1 MGRFHLGIE
10 LKMAA
15 PRPPALDQISASIGA
30 LETHVEIIRENL
42 SAQHRQTTEILNR
55 LEHVH
60 ERVAAAESIKK
71 DIDNIKPIIAKVEK
85 VEQRVIGAMGLAT
98 FIGAGVMALFMK
110 LEAILKWLRSG
121 SA

>member
-1 MGRFHLGIE
+1 
-10 LKMAA
+10 MAA
-15 PRPPALDQISASIGA
+15 QRSPIQLDQISSSIGA

-42 SAQHRQTTEILNR
+42 AAQHRQTTEILNR

-60 ERVAAAESIKK
+60 ERVAIAEAIKK

-85 VEQRVIGAMGLAT
+85 VEQRVIGAVALAT
-98 FIGAGVMALFMK
+98 FVGAGIMALFMK
-110 LEAILKWLRSG
+110 IETVVKWFRSG

>member
-1 MGRFHLGIE
+1 
-10 LKMAA
+10 MAA
-15 PRPPALDQISASIGA
+15 QHPPVQLDQISSSIGA

-42 SAQHRQTTEILNR
+42 AAQHRQTTEILAK
-55 LEHVH
+55 LDDVH
-60 ERVAAAESIKK
+60 NKAAAVDSIKRDLESIK
-71 DIDNIKPIIAKVEK
+71 PVVAKFEK

-110 LEAILKWLRSG
+110 LEAIPKWLRSG